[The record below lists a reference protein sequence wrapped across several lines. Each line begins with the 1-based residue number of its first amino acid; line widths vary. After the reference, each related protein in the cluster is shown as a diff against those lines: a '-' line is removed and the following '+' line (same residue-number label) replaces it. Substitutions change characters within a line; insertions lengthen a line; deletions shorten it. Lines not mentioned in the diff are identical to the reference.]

1 MKNSL
6 LIKWRWRECWQGQL
20 WPITLALSLI
30 IACVFAL
37 SALVSRVDKIMVDQG
52 RSALGADLV
61 LVSNQQAIDPQ
72 TLTLASELGVTH
84 SLQTHIGTMA
94 FSDSAMQLVSVK
106 AMQSNFP
113 LRGELLLDANPL
125 DASAALTTPNN
136 ALMRQHVAV
145 NELWLAERLFN
156 LLKVNVGDKV
166 AIGDAEFTVSGK
178 IAIDPELSFNP
189 FNQMPNAIIHYD
201 DLAKT
206 GALVPGGRLSYRAY
220 FSGSDRA
227 LKKLQDSVTLD
238 ANQRWLN
245 EDSQGRSAEFI
256 NKAQQYL
263 SLTLLLVLL
272 MAAATLVLTSQH
284 YRNSQRDT
292 VAMLKSLGASQAW
305 LRRWLA
311 GQLAM
316 LFALASAIGI
326 MAGFILEQLLR
337 LPLTDLL
344 PDPLP
349 SIGFTPW
356 LVSIGIALLVG
367 LPSMGISLLHLL
379 ATPATSVMGQDPSAQ
394 KSRWA
399 YALLLLPLI
408 SLIVWFG
415 TNKMMWITL
424 IGLGVI
430 LAVLGGLGL
439 LITKLLQKKRWGPA
453 VTLALSRLNRSKVA
467 SMAQL
472 GALTC
477 SLMLLS
483 VIWLL
488 RNDLLD
494 DWQQTLPADAP
505 NVFAI
510 NIAPDQVDA
519 YIAQLDQAKLSHS
532 KAYPVI
538 RGRLTQRN
546 DEVLQASAAQTPAEQ
561 AEPDKTEAEKDSA
574 LRRELNFTWL
584 NELPSHNEVLEG
596 EWTTTQGVSVEQ
608 GIAERLNIQLG
619 DTLHFSV
626 NSQSF
631 SAKVNSIRHVEWRN
645 MKPNFF
651 FIFSPD
657 VLADLP
663 TTWLVSFRINDEQ
676 TALLNQLARD
686 YATVS
691 LMDLRAMATRIQS
704 LLQQVA
710 WSLTVLAAL
719 AVISGLLLVLTLLR
733 LSVAQRQQEI
743 KLYRTLGA
751 SKKRISAT
759 LWAEY
764 GLMALIAGLTA
775 ALGAQGI
782 IAAVVKW
789 GFELPVQPHVELFI
803 ALPLL
808 ALALIYLI
816 TQSMFKQLLA
826 PLRA

>member
-1 MKNSL
+1 MKNNL
-6 LIKWRWRECWQGQL
+6 LLKWRWRECWQGQL

-37 SALVSRVDKIMVDQG
+37 SALVTRVDKIMVDQG

-61 LVSNQQAIDPQ
+61 LVSNQQPISPD
-72 TLTLASELGVTH
+72 TLASAKKLGLTI
-84 SLQTHIGTMA
+84 SQQTRIRTMA
-94 FSDSAMQLVSVK
+94 FSDNGMQLISLK
-106 AMQSNFP
+106 AMETNYP
-113 LRGELLLDANPL
+113 LRGELQLDANPL
-125 DASAALTTPNN
+125 TANAKTLTM
-136 ALMRQHVAV
+136 LQHVQP

-156 LLKVNVGDKV
+156 LLDVSIGDTV
-166 AIGDAEFTVSGK
+166 AIGDAELTVSGK
-178 IAIDPELSFNP
+178 IAEDPELSFNP
-189 FNQMPNAIIHYD
+189 FNQMPSAIIHLD
-201 DLAKT
+201 DIAKT
-206 GALVPGGRLSYRAY
+206 GAVVPGGRLSYRAY
-220 FSGSDRA
+220 FSGPDSA
-227 LKKLQDSVTLD
+227 LNQLQQEISIT
-238 ANQRWLN
+238 ASQRWLS
-245 EDSQGRSAEFI
+245 EQSQGRSAEFI

-272 MAAATLVLTSQH
+272 MASATLVLTSQH
-284 YRNSQRDT
+284 YRNSQQST

-316 LFALASAIGI
+316 LFGLSIAIGI
-326 MAGFILEQLLR
+326 SCGFLLEQLLR

-349 SIGFTPW
+349 SIGFSPW

-379 ATPATSVMGQDPSAQ
+379 ATPATSIIGQDTPTKKQ
-394 KSRWA
+394 YWA
-399 YALLLLPLI
+399 YSLLLLPLI

-415 TNKMMWITL
+415 NNKMMWLTL
-424 IGLGVI
+424 VGLAVI
-430 LAVLGGLGL
+430 LVLLGALGL
-439 LITKLLQKKRWGPA
+439 LITKLLQQKRWGPA
-453 VTLALSRLNRSKVA
+453 VTLALSRLNRSRVA

-488 RNDLLD
+488 RSDLLN
-494 DWQQTLPADAP
+494 DWQQTLPANAP

-510 NIAPDQVDA
+510 NIAPEQVDA
-519 YIAQLDQAKLSHS
+519 YINQLDQWQLDHS
-532 KAYPVI
+532 QAYPVI

-546 DEVLQASAAQTPAEQ
+546 DEVLQSVSPAVATKPE
-561 AEPDKTEAEKDSA
+561 TEADKEKDSA

-584 NELPSHNEVLEG
+584 PQLPSHNEVLEG
-596 EWTTTQGVSVEQ
+596 EWSTERGVSVEQ
-608 GIAERLNIQLG
+608 DIAERLNIKLG

-631 SAKVNSIRHVEWRN
+631 SAKVNSIRKVEWRN
-645 MKPNFF
+645 MKPNFY

-657 VLADLP
+657 VMADLP
-663 TTWLVSFRINDEQ
+663 TTWLVSFRIDDQQ
-676 TALLNQLARD
+676 TGLLNQLARD

-691 LMDLRAMATRIQS
+691 LLDLRSMATRIQS

-719 AVISGLLLVLTLLR
+719 AVLSGLLLVLTLLR
-733 LSVAQRQQEI
+733 LSVSQRQQEI

-764 GLMALIAGLTA
+764 GLMALIAGFTA

-789 GFELPVQPHVELFI
+789 GFELPVQPHFYLFI
-803 ALPLL
+803 TLPVL
-808 ALALIYLI
+808 ALALIYVI
-816 TQSMFKQLLA
+816 TLSMFKQLLA